1 MVFSIINAYSN
12 YTCGVMD
19 QEKNGLKGRVILC
32 GYFYTH
38 AQNVEYKS
46 LRECIYIHRTAL
58 LFKNETQPEKFFQSL
73 IIWLSALNS
82 INFEICFSYMLTVIN
97 PLLCFSSYLLRDF
110 QLTCVCLCVYKYTYL
125 CLWAKYPSEERYVS
139 LRMTTDLSQ
148 VQRNF

>member
-19 QEKNGLKGRVILC
+19 QEKNGLKGIVILC

-46 LRECIYIHRTAL
+46 LRKCIYIHRTAL

-73 IIWLSALNS
+73 IIWLRALNS
-82 INFEICFSYMLTVIN
+82 INFEIFFFYM
-97 PLLCFSSYLLRDF
+97 
-110 QLTCVCLCVYKYTYL
+110 
-125 CLWAKYPSEERYVS
+125 
-139 LRMTTDLSQ
+139 
-148 VQRNF
+148 